1 MKIIK
6 YYNIEMKLT
15 PGMKGVLAILGLSA
29 IKFTIVVFINLLT
42 PSLKV
47 TEYIVYQVWFN
58 LIVIFFAFLPTK
70 IARYLDSVSISESE
84 PTEPIGDNAE
94 PEVAKVEALAEP
106 VLPTAEVIAT
116 PVVEE
121 KVEPVKEV
129 IATPVIEKPVK
140 FNDDLFDDLDDAV
153 VESNLHQKRNATSF
167 TTKKT
172 PPPSPPKKKTPP
184 PPPPPSPPKK

>member
-29 IKFTIVVFINLLT
+29 INTIVVFINLLT

-58 LIVIFFAFLPTK
+58 LIVIFFAFLPSR
-70 IARYLDSVSISESE
+70 IARYLDSVSIDESE
-84 PTEPIGDNAE
+84 PTEPMGDNAE

-106 VLPTAEVIAT
+106 VIAT

-121 KVEPVKEV
+121 PVKEVIAKPVIEKPVKEV

-140 FNDDLFDDLDDAV
+140 INDDLFGDFDDAV
-153 VESNLHQKRNATSF
+153 VESKAPPKKE
-167 TTKKT
+167 TT
-172 PPPSPPKKKTPP
+172 PPSPPKKET
-184 PPPPPSPPKK
+184 